1 MSEWWTTYKAHLLCA
16 VVLGLQNSPLVGQ
29 LPSEIGQ
36 LSKLGEFDRQ
46 PTLSRFFVWLYV
58 YFRI

>member
-1 MSEWWTTYKAHLLCA
+1 MLEWWTTCKAHLLYA
-16 VVLGLQNSPLVGQ
+16 VVLDVQAANLIGQ

-46 PTLSRFFVWLYV
+46 PTFSPIFVWLYLL
-58 YFRI
+58 